1 MFLGM
6 IFCMRIKVGFS
17 KARNFILI
25 LVFAVAVFAG
35 GYRLGVQGYKAEVT
49 KALQVNISR
58 TLPPEKNVD
67 FSLFWQIWDVLS
79 EKYFDKSKLIPSQ
92 LVYGAISG
100 MVSAVGDPYTMYLPP
115 SQNKIV
121 NDDLSGSFEGVG
133 IEIGYKNTHLAVVS
147 PLPGSPAEKAGVKPG
162 DYIAHI
168 TDLKKQVDVDS
179 SNLGLSQAVDY
190 IRGPAGTVVTLTL
203 VREGIP
209 APIVVDLTRVKLDIP
224 SVILSWVGTGSTI
237 ANVKIAKFDSATP
250 GEWDKVVREI
260 TDKCQTQKVA
270 CKGIIIDLRNN
281 PGGYLQSAV
290 EIASDFVP
298 IDTTVVIQ
306 ENGDGIRQEFKSDK
320 LPRLKDYKVVVLVN
334 GGSASASEILAGA
347 LRDNRGIKLVGDK
360 SFGKGTI
367 QEPVNISGGSG
378 LHVTTAKWLTP
389 NGTWVHEKG
398 LIPDVEIANE
408 DATVDAQLE
417 AAVKL
422 FE

>member
-1 MFLGM
+1 M
-6 IFCMRIKVGFS
+6 
-17 KARNFILI
+17 
-25 LVFAVAVFAG
+25 
-35 GYRLGVQGYKAEVT
+35 
-49 KALQVNISR
+49 
-58 TLPPEKNVD
+58 
-67 FSLFWQIWDVLS
+67 
-79 EKYFDKSKLIPSQ
+79 
-92 LVYGAISG
+92 
-100 MVSAVGDPYTMYLPP
+100 
-115 SQNKIV
+115 
-121 NDDLSGSFEGVG
+121 
-133 IEIGYKNTHLAVVS
+133 
-147 PLPGSPAEKAGVKPG
+147 
-162 DYIAHI
+162 
-168 TDLKKQVDVDS
+168 
-179 SNLGLSQAVDY
+179 
-190 IRGPAGTVVTLTL
+190 
-203 VREGIP
+203 
-209 APIVVDLTRVKLDIP
+209 
-224 SVILSWVGTGSTI
+224 
-237 ANVKIAKFDSATP
+237 
-250 GEWDKVVREI
+250 VREI

-378 LHVTTAKWLTP
+378 LHVTTAKWLKP

-422 FE
+422 FEYPRACLRLVNFNKQHIQEVLEKNQNTSEVTKNGKISF